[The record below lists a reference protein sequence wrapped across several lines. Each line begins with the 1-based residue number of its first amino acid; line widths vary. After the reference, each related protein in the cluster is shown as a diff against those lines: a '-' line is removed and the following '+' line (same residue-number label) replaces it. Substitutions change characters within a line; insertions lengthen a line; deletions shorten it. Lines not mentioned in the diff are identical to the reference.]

1 MTESLHPADGGVGG
15 DVHAL
20 GYIGDI
26 LAGEGGG
33 QGGKEAVL
41 LGVAAAADLAAGQ
54 EREDVGDVIIEDVD
68 HA

>member
-33 QGGKEAVL
+33 RAAKKRSCSEL
-41 LGVAAAADLAAGQ
+41 LRRLIWPLGRN
-54 EREDVGDVIIEDVD
+54 ERMWVM
-68 HA
+68 